1 MPRPLGDIEF
11 LLLLLLAAMLLVRV
25 AELVRVPY
33 PVMLVVGGLAIGLI
47 PGLPEVELEPD
58 VVFLI
63 FLPPLLHA
71 AGWYSSPK
79 ELWAEVRPLAV
90 LAVGLVLATMAAVA
104 VVAHE
109 IVPGLSWQ
117 AAFVLGAIVGPTD
130 PVSAQAT
137 FSRLGAPARMR
148 LLVEGES
155 MINDATA
162 LVAFRVALAALTS
175 GVFSLGEA
183 MLDFVV
189 SAAGG
194 TAIGLAIGWL
204 FTRLIRRQTNEALS
218 IVLSVLTAYAGY
230 IVAEELHVSGVLG
243 AVFAGLYSG
252 WYAHTALDAGTRL
265 SAIAFWRVMVLGLE
279 AMLFILLGLQAPQV
293 ADELEVAPLVWQA
306 VVVGLT
312 VVVVRMA
319 FAIVPQAGFGDTWRE
334 RVAVGWAGMRGAIS
348 LAAALSIPLDVE
360 ARPEILLLTFGV
372 ILVTLLGQGLTLAPL
387 LRKLDLRTDERW
399 SPDEATARLETAQ
412 AALDRL
418 EELEEEGATGEP
430 VRRLRE
436 LYRGRFALCVA
447 VLGGGELPED
457 GRRELREYGAMRR
470 ELIRAE
476 RAALIGLR
484 NDRTIRNDLVRKIE
498 RDLDLD
504 EARIRPQ

>member
-1 MPRPLGDIEF
+1 VPRPLGDIEF

-387 LRKLDLRTDERW
+387 LRKLDLRSDERW

-470 ELIRAE
+470 
-476 RAALIGLR
+476 
-484 NDRTIRNDLVRKIE
+484 
-498 RDLDLD
+498 
-504 EARIRPQ
+504 

>member
-1 MPRPLGDIEF
+1 VDDIEF

-25 AELVRVPY
+25 AEIVRVPY

-47 PGLPEVELEPD
+47 PGLPDIELEPE

-79 ELWAEVRPLAV
+79 ELWAEVRPLAL
-90 LAVGLVLATMAAVA
+90 LAVGLVLATMIVVA
-104 VVAHE
+104 VVAHA
-109 IVPGLSWQ
+109 IVPGMSWQ

-148 LLVEGES
+148 MLVEGES

-175 GVFSLGEA
+175 GVFSLGDA
-183 MLDFVV
+183 LVDFVL

-194 TAIGLAIGWL
+194 AAIGLAIGWL
-204 FTRLIRRQTNEALS
+204 FTRAIRRQTNEALS
-218 IVLSVLTAYAGY
+218 IVLSVLNGYAGY
-230 IVAEELHVSGVLG
+230 IVAERAHVSGVLG
-243 AVFAGLYSG
+243 AVSAGLYSG

-265 SAIAFWRVMVLGLE
+265 SAIAFWRVLVLGLE
-279 AMLFILLGLQAPQV
+279 AMLFILLGLQAPQL
-293 ADELEVAPLVWQA
+293 AEELDVAPLAGQA
-306 VVVGLT
+306 VIVGLAVIT
-312 VVVVRMA
+312 VRMA
-319 FAIVPQAGFGDTWRE
+319 FTLVPQAGFGDTWRE

-348 LAAALSIPLDVE
+348 LAAALSIPLDVPE
-360 ARPEILLLTFGV
+360 RSEILLLTFGA
-372 ILVTLLGQGLTLAPL
+372 IFVTLLGQGLTLAPL
-387 LRKLDLRTDERW
+387 LRKLNLREERW

-412 AALDRL
+412 SALDRL

-457 GRRELREYGAMRR
+457 GRRELKEYGAMRR
-470 ELIRAE
+470 ELIAAE
-476 RAALIGLR
+476 RATLIELR
-484 NDRTIRNDLVRKIE
+484 NAGKIRNALVHKIE

>member
-1 MPRPLGDIEF
+1 LDDIEF

-33 PVMLVVGGLAIGLI
+33 PVMLVVGGLAIGLV
-47 PGLPEVELEPD
+47 PGLPDVALEPD
-58 VVFLI
+58 VVFLL

-71 AGWYSSPK
+71 AGWYSSPR

-90 LAVGLVLATMAAVA
+90 LAVGLVLATMVAVA
-104 VVAHE
+104 IAAHA
-109 IVPGLSWQ
+109 IVPGMSWQ

-148 LLVEGES
+148 MLVEGES

-162 LVAFRVALAALTS
+162 LVAFRVALVALTE
-175 GVFSLGEA
+175 GAFSLGDA
-183 MLDFVV
+183 LLRFVV

-194 TAIGLAIGWL
+194 AAIGLAIGFL
-204 FTRLIRRQTNEALS
+204 FTRAIRRQTNEALG
-218 IVLSVLTAYAGY
+218 ILLSVLNAYAGY
-230 IVAEELHVSGVLG
+230 IVAEEAHVSGVLG
-243 AVFAGLYSG
+243 AVTAGLYSG

-279 AMLFILLGLQAPQV
+279 AMLFILLGLQAPQL
-293 ADELEVAPLVWQA
+293 AEELEVGPLVGQA
-306 VVVGLT
+306 IVVGL
-312 VVVVRMA
+312 VVIGVRMA
-319 FAIVPQAGFGDTWRE
+319 FALVPQAGFGGTWRE

-348 LAAALSIPLDVE
+348 LAAALSIPLDVAE
-360 ARPEILLLTFGV
+360 RPEILLLTFGV

-387 LRKLDLRTDERW
+387 LRKLDLRQSDRW

-418 EELEEEGATGEP
+418 EELEEVGARGEP

-447 VLGGGELPED
+447 VLGGGDLPED
-457 GRRELREYGAMRR
+457 GRRELKEYGAMRR
-470 ELIRAE
+470 ELIAAE
-476 RAALIGLR
+476 RATLIGLR
-484 NDRTIRNDLVRKIE
+484 NDGQIRNELVRRIE

>member
-1 MPRPLGDIEF
+1 LDDIEF
-11 LLLLLLAAMLLVRV
+11 LLLLLLAAMLLVRL

-33 PVMLVVGGLAIGLI
+33 PVVLVVGGLAIGLV
-47 PGLPEVELEPD
+47 PGLPVVELDPD

-71 AGWYSSPK
+71 AGWFSSPR
-79 ELWAEVRPLAV
+79 ELWAEVRPLAL
-90 LAVGLVLATMAAVA
+90 LAVGLVLVTMAVVA
-104 VVAHE
+104 VVAHA
-109 IVPGLSWQ
+109 IVPGMSWE

-148 LLVEGES
+148 MLVEGES

-162 LVAFRVALAALTS
+162 LVAFRVALVALTRGALS
-175 GVFSLGEA
+175 FGDALLE
-183 MLDFVV
+183 FVL
-189 SAAGG
+189 SAAGAA
-194 TAIGLAIGWL
+194 AIGLVIGFL
-204 FTRLIRRQTNEALS
+204 FTRAIRRQTNEALA
-218 IVLSVLTAYAGY
+218 ILLSVLNAYAAY
-230 IVAEELHVSGVLG
+230 ILAEEAHVSGVLG
-243 AVFAGLYSG
+243 AVAAGIYSG

-265 SAIAFWRVMVLGLE
+265 SGLAFWRVMVLGLE
-279 AMLFILLGLQAPQV
+279 AMLFILLGLQAPQL
-293 ADELEVAPLVWQA
+293 AEQLEVGPLVGQA
-306 VVVGLT
+306 IVVGLA
-312 VVVVRMA
+312 VVAVRMA
-319 FAIVPQAGFGDTWRE
+319 FALVPQARFGDTWRE

-348 LAAALSIPLDVE
+348 LAAALSIPLDVTE
-360 ARPEILLLTFGV
+360 RPEILLLTFGV
-372 ILVTLLGQGLTLAPL
+372 IFVTLLGQGLTLAPL
-387 LRKLDLRTDERW
+387 LRKLDLRQSERW

-457 GRRELREYGAMRR
+457 GRRELKEYGAMRR
-470 ELIRAE
+470 ELIAAE
-476 RAALIGLR
+476 RATLIGLR
-484 NDRTIRNDLVRKIE
+484 NDGRIRNDLVHRIE